1 MLLFISE
8 FWSETPVVPSIIH
21 SINQEVLVYG
31 YYVIMLY
38 YFGYTSTEYVCM
50 AVENQPHVTIPK
62 WPKEAHTVRKWSKK
76 RAP

>member
-1 MLLFISE
+1 MLLFILE
-8 FWSETPVVPSIIH
+8 FWSETPVVPSIH

-50 AVENQPHVTIPK
+50 AVENQPHTTIPK
-62 WPKEAHTVRKWSKK
+62 WPKKAHTVGKWSKK

>member
-21 SINQEVLVYG
+21 SMNKEVLVYG
-31 YYVIMLY
+31 YYVIISY
-38 YFGYTSTEYVCM
+38 YYKDTQVQYMF
-50 AVENQPHVTIPK
+50 AWRLKI
-62 WPKEAHTVRKWSKK
+62 KEVHTVKQSSKK